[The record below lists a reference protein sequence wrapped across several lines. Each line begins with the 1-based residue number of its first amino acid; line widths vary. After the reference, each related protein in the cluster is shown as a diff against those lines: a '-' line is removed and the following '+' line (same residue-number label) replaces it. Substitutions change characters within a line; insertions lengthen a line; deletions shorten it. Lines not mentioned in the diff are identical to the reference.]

1 MDNSRLLL
9 RSGLTLAAAAA
20 LPAAFAGPTA
30 AVSGISVS
38 TTGSTVSVVTSA
50 CTQVNG
56 SWGTAALLSS
66 RQANF
71 SQGRQVALSGTS
83 VSQSA
88 AWTGVS
94 PGTYTVVVVCTGGT
108 TAGSQS
114 VIVSGAAVPTRPA
127 PVPTRAAPVPTR
139 AAPVP
144 TRPAPAVPTRPAISA
159 TTRPAP
165 SRGVMGGLGGA
176 ARDYGPLT
184 LGAGAALVGAGVV
197 ATGWVLRRRSRPYR
211 L

>member
-1 MDNSRLLL
+1 MHTSRLLV

-20 LPAAFAGPTA
+20 LPAVLAGPSA
-30 AVSGISVS
+30 AASGISVS

-50 CTQVNG
+50 CSEING
-56 SWGTAALLSS
+56 SWGDAALLTS

-94 PGTYTVVVVCTGGT
+94 PGTYTAVVVCSSGS
-108 TAGSQS
+108 TAGTQS
-114 VIVSGAAVPTRPA
+114 VVVSSGSGPTISSTASPA
-127 PVPTRAAPVPTR
+127 TSRATA
-139 AAPVP
+139 
-144 TRPAPAVPTRPAISA
+144 S
-159 TTRPAP
+159 PAP
-165 SRGVMGGLGGA
+165 SRGVLGGLGGA

-184 LGAGAALVGAGVV
+184 LGVGAALVGTGAI
-197 ATGWVLRRRSRPYR
+197 ATGWYLRRRAKPYR

>member
-1 MDNSRLLL
+1 MHTSRLLL
-9 RSGLTLAAAAA
+9 RSGSTLAAAVA
-20 LPAAFAGPTA
+20 LPVVLAGPSA
-30 AVSGISVS
+30 AASGISVS

-50 CTQVNG
+50 CTQING
-56 SWGTAALLSS
+56 GWGTAALLSS
-66 RQANF
+66 RQASF
-71 SQGRQVALSGTS
+71 GQGRQVALSGTS

-94 PGTYTVVVVCTGGT
+94 PGTFTVVVVCSSGS

-114 VIVSGAAVPTRPA
+114 VIVSGRTAPT
-127 PVPTRAAPVPTR
+127 
-139 AAPVP
+139 
-144 TRPAPAVPTRPAISA
+144 ISA
-159 TTRPAP
+159 TSTAAP

-184 LGAGAALVGAGVV
+184 LGVGAALVGAGVV
-197 ATGWVLRRRSRPYR
+197 AAGWVLRRRAKPYR